1 MRLENLK
8 NEAPVMPDDMRKMVE
23 QQVKQQVE
31 NNQIETYRRK
41 RASWKKTAA
50 IALVAVMA
58 VGTTVFAGVQYY
70 QLKMEKEG
78 QYGLKAG
85 VVAGE
90 DISAEGAGTIP
101 EEIPTLSIKAGYLP
115 EGMVEADDGS
125 GKYYYAATPYQGGI
139 SVAIFAMDQEVTPEN
154 LVLSDTYVTDAEH
167 ISVGDKQAIYLER
180 RAQAGGNAGSVAF
193 DKKLYVVYPEYW
205 QVLEIF
211 AGADVTKEEALK
223 IVENLEVTATGE
235 TKPISEYLTWSE
247 GMLGEEQGEEAKVT
261 ATAEEMQQ
269 THKAGDTFTVSA
281 VTDTDAGI
289 IADALAVRVADVQVM
304 EDNSLLDAALT
315 GEDIQV
321 AFDQDGKLVAN
332 EITYYKSG
340 DGIDSLDEV
349 VDTKTVNQKLVYA
362 TVEYTNTSDQ
372 ELDNVL
378 LFATFV
384 GMTRDGDKYTCYDRA
399 SSESDADYVST
410 GSIGG
415 LGEMDYYDIRGN
427 GNKNYISALQ
437 PGETVTVHFAKVVNE
452 DELDKLYLSLDTAGG
467 AYAFTDSALQMGYV
481 DIRQ

>member
-1 MRLENLK
+1 MK

-23 QQVKQQVE
+23 QQVKQQIE

-41 RASWKKTAA
+41 RASWKKMAA

-90 DISAEGAGTIP
+90 DVSTEGEDVIP

-115 EGMVEADDGS
+115 EGMVEADDES
-125 GKYYYAATPYQGGI
+125 GKYYYAATPYQGGV
-139 SVAIFAMDQEVTPEN
+139 SMDIFAMDQEISAEN
-154 LVLSDTYVTDAEH
+154 LVLSDTHVTDAEH

-180 RAQAGGNAGSVAF
+180 TAQISGNAGSVAF
-193 DKKLYVVYPEYW
+193 NKKLYVVYPEYW

-211 AGADVTKEEALK
+211 VGADVTKEEAMK

-235 TKPISEYLTWSE
+235 SKPLSEYLTWSARMQQE
-247 GMLGEEQGEEAKVT
+247 GQGEESKLT
-261 ATAEEMQQ
+261 ATAEEMKQ
-269 THKAGDTFTVSA
+269 THKVGDAFTVSA
-281 VTDTDAGI
+281 DTDSEAGI
-289 IADALAVRVADVQVM
+289 IADAISVRVANVQM
-304 EDNSLLDAALT
+304 ADDNSLLDAALAD
-315 GEDIQV
+315 EDVQA

-332 EITYYKSG
+332 EITYYKAG
-340 DGIDSLDEV
+340 DGIDSLDEA

-378 LFATFV
+378 LFASFV
-384 GMTRDGDKYTCYDRA
+384 GMTQDGDGYTFYDRA
-399 SSESDADYVST
+399 RSNSDADYVSSS
-410 GSIGG
+410 SIGG

-467 AYAFTDSALQMGYV
+467 SYAFMDSALQMGYV